1 MWVASSFLKVRTAS
15 SLLSPAPFMVFGTQ
29 ETHKVGMGLLW
40 NALGTNTCGI
50 RERKEREGQG
60 REGRKQI
67 R

>member
-1 MWVASSFLKVRTAS
+1 
-15 SLLSPAPFMVFGTQ
+15 MVFGTQ
-29 ETHKVGMGLLW
+29 ETHKVGMGLLG
-40 NALGTNTCGI
+40 NALGTDTCGR